1 MKVILLKDV
10 KGQGKKDD
18 IIDVSGGYATNFLI
32 KKGTCS
38 C

>member
-18 IIDVSGGYATNFLI
+18 IIDNPVGIVLN
-32 KKGTCS
+32 KKGVVKKV
-38 C
+38 